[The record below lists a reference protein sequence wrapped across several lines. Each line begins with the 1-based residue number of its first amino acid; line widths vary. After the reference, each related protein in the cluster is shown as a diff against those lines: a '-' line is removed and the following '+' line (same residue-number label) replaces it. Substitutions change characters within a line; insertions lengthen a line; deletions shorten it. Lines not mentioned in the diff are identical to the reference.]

1 MASINFAKEEHDEK
15 NKIDEISFAKKEN
28 EEEKNSTAIVAKE
41 EYVDSCKMVRGNVY
55 KEELVKNYV
64 KTQNLKGL
72 FVKREPPVKE
82 YTEEESQ
89 VIKGEYTEV
98 EHIKHLPLKIIVTH
112 LDQVSCSILGMMF
125 FDLDNAQE
133 R

>member
-1 MASINFAKEEHDEK
+1 MPLRRKTKEYRLSWCD
-15 NKIDEISFAKKEN
+15 ND
-28 EEEKNSTAIVAKE
+28 
-41 EYVDSCKMVRGNVY
+41 Y

-89 VIKGEYTEV
+89 VIKGEYTET
-98 EHIKHLPLKIIVTH
+98 EPSKHLPLTIIVTH
-112 LDQVSCSILGMMF
+112 LDQVSCSIMGMMF
-125 FDLDNAQE
+125 FDLDNAHSVAIF
-133 R
+133 

>member
-1 MASINFAKEEHDEK
+1 MTSINYAKEEHDEK
-15 NKIDEISFAKKEN
+15 NKIDEISFVKKEN
-28 EEEKNSTAIVAKE
+28 EEEKNISTAIVAKE

-98 EHIKHLPLKIIVTH
+98 EASKHLPLTIHVTH
-112 LDQVSCSILGMMF
+112 LDQVCF
-125 FDLDNAQE
+125 FYIEDDAL
-133 R
+133 